1 MSDPLP
7 TDARSL
13 AGPSDGIASSEV
25 VTLVIRHRVKRGQE
39 TRYEA
44 WLRRIVSVAAGYPGH
59 LGVDVIRGTSGGL
72 RLFTCVLRFHSTRA
86 MQSWLDSDERRV
98 LVLEAE
104 PMLAD
109 GDQTEIN
116 PHKEFWFNPAAEDN
130 AVEGGAPPRW
140 KQACVSFLVI
150 LPLTLFVPI
159 FWSPVFRLVPWLSG
173 YVASTALV
181 TVTIVLL
188 VVYLMMPA
196 ATRLLARWLN
206 APAGGAADKKTPNK
220 STQGE

>member
-1 MSDPLP
+1 MSDPLSL
-7 TDARSL
+7 DAN
-13 AGPSDGIASSEV
+13 AHAANV
-25 VTLVIRHRVKRGQE
+25 VVPNEIITLVIKHRIKAGLE
-39 TRYEA
+39 TRYEE

-72 RLFTCVLRFHSTRA
+72 RLFTSVLRFHSARA
-86 MQSWLDSDERRV
+86 MQDWMDSDERRE
-98 LVLEAE
+98 LVREAE

-109 GDQTEIN
+109 GDQTQIN
-116 PHKEFWFNPAAEDN
+116 PHKEFWFNPVAEDG
-130 AVEGGAPPRW
+130 AGEGGAPPRW

-159 FWSPVFRLVPWLSG
+159 FWSPVFKLVPWLSG

-181 TVTIVLL
+181 TITIVLL

-196 ATRLLARWLN
+196 ATRLLAPWLN
-206 APAGGAADKKTPNK
+206 APSGDAAREEIPIKT
-220 STQGE
+220 TQGE

>member
-7 TDARSL
+7 SDAIAHG
-13 AGPSDGIASSEV
+13 AGVAAPNEI
-25 VTLVIRHRVKRGQE
+25 VTLVIKHRIQAGLE
-39 TRYEA
+39 TRYEQ
-44 WLRRIVSVAAGYPGH
+44 WLRRIVSVAAAYPGH

-72 RLFTCVLRFHSTRA
+72 RLFTSVLRFHSARA
-86 MQSWLDSDERRV
+86 MQDWMDSAERRE
-98 LVLEAE
+98 LVREAE

-116 PHKEFWFNPAAEDN
+116 PHKEFWFNPAAEDSTG
-130 AVEGGAPPRW
+130 EGGAPPRW

-159 FWSPVFRLVPWLSG
+159 FWSPVFKLVPWLSG

-181 TVTIVLL
+181 TITIVLL

-196 ATRLLARWLN
+196 ATRLLAPWLN
-206 APAGGAADKKTPNK
+206 APSGDAAREENPIKT
-220 STQGE
+220 TQGE

>member
-1 MSDPLP
+1 MSDPLSI
-7 TDARSL
+7 DADSR
-13 AGPSDGIASSEV
+13 GASVAVPNEI
-25 VTLVIRHRVKRGQE
+25 VTLVIRHRIKAGLE
-39 TRYEA
+39 TRYEQ

-72 RLFTCVLRFHSTRA
+72 RLFTCVLRFHSTQA
-86 MQSWLDSDERRV
+86 MQAWMDSQERRV
-98 LVLEAE
+98 LVAEAA

-109 GDQTEIN
+109 GDQTQVN
-116 PHKEFWFNPAAEDN
+116 PHKEFWFNPAAEDT
-130 AVEGGAPPRW
+130 AGEGSAPPRW

-181 TVTIVLL
+181 TITIVLL

-196 ATRLLARWLN
+196 ATRLLAPWLN
-206 APAGGAADKKTPNK
+206 APSGAAASEDSPINT
-220 STQGE
+220 TQGE